1 MRITYL
7 GHAGFI
13 VETDDS
19 IVIMD
24 PWLSPT
30 GAFDAAWFQMPRN
43 HHLAPLVYEK
53 LRDSRR
59 SIFLY
64 ISHEHQDHFDVEFLN
79 TLPVRRFTLLV
90 PEFSRAALMEHFSE
104 YECQEMIFF
113 HHKQEINIPGGC
125 LKFYVDDSWA
135 NRDSAILMKASN
147 AAFLNMNDCKL
158 FDLLHEVVHEDGPIK
173 VFACQFTGAT
183 WHPTCYDY
191 PIDEYEGVSTKKL
204 MAKFESVARAIEL
217 LQPST
222 YIPSAGPV
230 CFLDPALFHLN
241 TQPVNIFPRATKFIN
256 YLKRRLPDTS
266 MFVPEMMPGDVLD
279 ALSSRITACSVE
291 RFVEEKALTYITEY
305 ADSYRKY
312 FEERIALHERVE
324 AQETLEALRM
334 ELDRKLEQLSLADRV
349 TFPLYFRLDGS
360 GKRMLRVD
368 FGRRTVDYVFVNG
381 DSKYYQITA
390 PTWQVAKVLAREL
403 TWEEFSLTFRARLK
417 RNPDVYDPVLHAFL
431 IMEIADIGRY
441 CDHLLQIESQE
452 QRIVVEAD
460 GKKFSVKRY
469 CPHQGGDLS
478 CGWIDHG
485 RFLTCPRHRWQ
496 FDLLQGGS
504 CTTNRTNIGAV
515 CLEAEALHPHEQVA
529 EPSLSCDELK
539 PEPTVTRKTFRNED
553 RLVTTDP
560 AAIDRCYQ

>member
-64 ISHEHQDHFDVEFLN
+64 ISHEHQDHFDIKFLN

-104 YECQEMIFF
+104 YECEEIIFF
-113 HHKQEINIPGGC
+113 HHKQEINIPGGS
-125 LKFYVDDSWA
+125 LKLYVDDSWA
-135 NRDSAILMKASN
+135 NRDSAILVKAGN
-147 AAFLNMNDCKL
+147 VAFLNMNDCKL
-158 FDLLHEVVHEDGPIK
+158 FDILHEIVHEDGPIK

-183 WHPTCYDY
+183 WHPTCYGY
-191 PIDEYEGVSTKKL
+191 PIDEYEAVSTKKL
-204 MAKFESVARAIEL
+204 QAKFESVARAIEL
-217 LQPST
+217 LRPSV

-230 CFLDPALFHLN
+230 CFLDPVLFHLN
-241 TQPVNIFPRATKFIN
+241 TQPVNIFPRATKFITF
-256 YLKRRLPDTS
+256 LKQRLPDTS
-266 MFVPEMMPGDVLD
+266 ICVPEMMPGDVLD
-279 ALSSRITACSVE
+279 AQSSSITACGEE
-291 RFVEEKALTYITEY
+291 RFVEEEALTYITEY
-305 ADSYRKY
+305 ADAYRKY
-312 FEERIALHERVE
+312 FEDRVVSHDRVD

-334 ELDRKLEQLSLADRV
+334 ELNRKLAQLSLADRI
-349 TFPLYFRLDGS
+349 TLPLYFQLDGS

-368 FGRRTVDYVFVNG
+368 FGRRTVDYAPVNS
-381 DSKYYQITA
+381 DSKYYEIAAPAWQI
-390 PTWQVAKVLAREL
+390 AKILAREL

-417 RNPDVYDPVLHAFL
+417 RDPDVYDPVLHAFL
-431 IMEIADIGRY
+431 IMEVADIGRY

-460 GKKFSVKRY
+460 GQKFSVRRY

-496 FDLLQGGS
+496 FDLLQGGL
-504 CTTNRTNIGAV
+504 CTTNKTHIGAV
-515 CLEAEALHPHEQVA
+515 CLEAKASRTHEQA
-529 EPSLSCDELK
+529 TDASLSRDELK
-539 PEPTVTRKTFRNED
+539 AQLTVTGETFRNEG
-553 RLVTTDP
+553 RW
-560 AAIDRCYQ
+560 Q